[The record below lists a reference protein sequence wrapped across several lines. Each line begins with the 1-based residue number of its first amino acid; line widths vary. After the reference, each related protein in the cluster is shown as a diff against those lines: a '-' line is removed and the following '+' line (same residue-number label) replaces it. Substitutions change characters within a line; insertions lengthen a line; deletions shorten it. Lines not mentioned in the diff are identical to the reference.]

1 MQCAT
6 SLGLITFIG
15 SGELGHTLEVMKSLE
30 SIFRASYFKGD
41 KTAPTHTPQ
50 VAALHNAAL
59 VSWCLLLSIA
69 PPSAVQN
76 FIDSRLV
83 KLPQLLESQDLD
95 LRITSGETIALMY
108 ELAREDDEDF
118 EGPNVGSL
126 CDKLKQ
132 LATDG
137 NRHRAKKDRRQ
148 QRSSFRDILRAVEV
162 CHALHV
168 NRNVISIG

>member
-1 MQCAT
+1 
-6 SLGLITFIG
+6 
-15 SGELGHTLEVMKSLE
+15 MKSLE

-50 VAALHNAAL
+50 VAGLHNAAL

-69 PPSAVQN
+69 PPSVVQN
-76 FIDSRLV
+76 FIDSHLV

-95 LRITSGETIALMY
+95 LRITSGEAIALMY
-108 ELAREDDEDF
+108 ELAREEDEDF
-118 EGPNVGSL
+118 EGPNVDSL

-162 CHALHV
+162 RNTLPV
-168 NRNVISIG
+168 NRILYYRPRTWYEGK